1 MKRILGLDLGSS
13 SIGWALVNEAESKN
27 ERSSI
32 VKLGV
37 RVNPLTVDE
46 SINFEKGKSIT
57 TNADRTL
64 KRSMRR
70 NLHRYKLRREAL
82 IEVLKEC
89 KFITEDTILSENGNR
104 TTFETYRLRVKAL
117 TEEIS
122 LEEFARVLI
131 MINKNVVIKVVGRR
145 EEQKRTR

>member
-1 MKRILGLDLGSS
+1 
-13 SIGWALVNEAESKN
+13 
-27 ERSSI
+27 
-32 VKLGV
+32 
-37 RVNPLTVDE
+37 
-46 SINFEKGKSIT
+46 
-57 TNADRTL
+57 
-64 KRSMRR
+64 MRR

-131 MINKNVVIKVVGRR
+131 MN
-145 EEQKRTR
+145 